1 MGSESSEATTA
12 TAAATA
18 AARTGTDKAT
28 ASGAAAAEAGSPLD
42 ERTEFKIECLKN
54 ARYHEDREVFFS
66 HLHKITML
74 VAVLGGTATFAFVK
88 QFKIFA
94 ALVTVAGVVDL
105 VFDVSG
111 KARLHAALR
120 RRVYDVLAQ
129 IEDPTRDLAGL
140 KEQAARI
147 YADEPPCMHAVN
159 ALAYNSAMQAFD
171 RPEKY
176 QFPISNWHRALRH
189 WWPFTADDFKTY
201 DEIAKQVQQ
210 QR

>member
-1 MGSESSEATTA
+1 MGSESSEAAAAA
-12 TAAATA
+12 TAAAT
-18 AARTGTDKAT
+18 ARTGTDKAA

-42 ERTEFKIECLKN
+42 ERTEFKIECVKN
-54 ARYHEDREVFFS
+54 ARYHEDREAFFS
-66 HLHKITML
+66 RLHKATML
-74 VAVLGGTATFAFVK
+74 VAVLGGTASFAFVK
-88 QFKIFA
+88 QFKFFA
-94 ALVTVAGVVDL
+94 GLVTIAGVVDL

-111 KARLHAALR
+111 KARLHASLR

-129 IEDPTRDLAGL
+129 IEDPTRGLAGL
-140 KEQAARI
+140 KEQAVRI

-159 ALAYNSAMQAFD
+159 ALAYNAAMQAFD

-201 DEIAKQVQQ
+201 DEIAKQAQP